1 MGLKPG
7 AAQPYIPGMGP
18 ANDKAS
24 AKAPGVSQSVSAP
37 ANAAA
42 TAAAVAEKEK
52 EPEKTNQSVVTIKVP
67 EERIGIVIGPKGA
80 KIKLIQEKTGAR
92 IDTTGEMFTVSGT
105 PEGVG
110 EAETAINELIQKG
123 YCAMEYEDFAEN
135 FVACHPSYFP
145 ELIGKQGK
153 VIRKIKDELGV
164 AVNIPSDTPKNPP
177 ASKKYKVTLAGS
189 AAAVEK
195 AKDVINDI
203 IMYYH
208 HPITHENMV
217 HEEIEV
223 PGWCLSYIIGK
234 AGSELRH
241 IQNNFQVKVN
251 VPREQSV
258 NKNVVIVGEKDR
270 CERAK
275 AYIEKVLWNAEN
287 APRGR
292 DRGEGRGDDGWGD
305 EEEVG

>member
-67 EERIGIVIGPKGA
+67 EAKIGIVIGPKGA

-123 YCAMEYEDFAEN
+123 YCTMEYEDFSEH

-145 ELIGKQGK
+145 ELIGKGGC

-164 AVNIPSDTPKNPP
+164 SVNIPSDAPKNPP
-177 ASKKYKVTLAGS
+177 ANKKYKVTLAGS
-189 AAAVEK
+189 ATAVEK
-195 AKDVINDI
+195 AKEVINDI

-208 HPITHENMV
+208 HPITHENKV
-217 HEEIEV
+217 HEEVEV
-223 PGWCLSYIIGK
+223 PNWCLSYI
-234 AGSELRH
+234 
-241 IQNNFQVKVN
+241 QNNYDVKVN

-258 NKNVVIVGEKDR
+258 NKNVVIVGDKDR
-270 CERAK
+270 VERAK

-292 DRGEGRGDDGWGD
+292 DRGEGGGDDGWG
-305 EEEVG
+305 EKEEVEDWMKDYLYKRR

>member
-1 MGLKPG
+1 
-7 AAQPYIPGMGP
+7 MGP
-18 ANDKAS
+18 AIDKAA

-37 ANAAA
+37 INAAA

-52 EPEKTNQSVVTIKVP
+52 EPEKTNSSTVTIKVP
-67 EERIGIVIGPKGA
+67 ESKIGIVIGPKGA

-92 IDTTGEMFTVSGT
+92 IDTTGEMFTVTGP
-105 PEGVG
+105 PEGVS

-123 YCAMEYEDFAEN
+123 YCTMEYEDFSEH

-145 ELIGKQGK
+145 ELIGKQGC

-164 AVNIPSDTPKNPP
+164 SVNIPSDAPKNPP

-189 AAAVEK
+189 ATAVEK
-195 AKDVINDI
+195 AKEVINDI

-208 HPITHENMV
+208 HPITHENKV
-217 HEEIEV
+217 HEEVEV
-223 PGWCLSYIIGK
+223 PNWCLSYIIGK
-234 AGSELRH
+234 AGCELRH
-241 IQNNFQVKVN
+241 IQNNYDVKVN

-270 CERAK
+270 VDRAK
-275 AYIEKVLWNAEN
+275 TYIEKVLWNAEH

-292 DRGEGRGDDGWGD
+292 DKGDGVADDGWGD
-305 EEEVG
+305 DEEVEGWMKDYIYKRR